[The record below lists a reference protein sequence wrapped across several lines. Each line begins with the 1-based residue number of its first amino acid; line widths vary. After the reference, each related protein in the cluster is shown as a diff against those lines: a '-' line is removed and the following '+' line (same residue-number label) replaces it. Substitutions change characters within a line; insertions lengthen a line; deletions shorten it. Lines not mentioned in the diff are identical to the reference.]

1 MENIEDLKDKVMQ
14 KINNEYDDFIK
25 NLKQCEP
32 EVIIDKA
39 YEHVCKQ
46 EMIYLFEDKDL
57 TVQECKALLKCPN
70 ILNDTYDE
78 WLGTDANIHEILD
91 LAVDNSIEHIVDD
104 FKKDIKQKNK
114 ESR

>member
-1 MENIEDLKDKVMQ
+1 MENIESLKDKVMQ
-14 KINNEYDDFIK
+14 KINNEYDNFIK
-25 NLKQCEP
+25 DLKQCEP

-46 EMIYLFEDKDL
+46 EMIYLFEDRDL
-57 TVQECKALLKCPN
+57 SVQECKALLKCPN

-78 WLGTDANIHEILD
+78 WLGTGDNIYNVLK
-91 LAVDNSIEHIVDD
+91 LAVDNSIEHITND
-104 FKKDIKQKNK
+104 FKKDIKSKNK